1 MTWADT
7 DYGYKKKITIDHTK
21 VAGDEVNFPILISV
35 TNADLA
41 DTDNDGHVES
51 SDGYDIVFYNDKED
65 TLLKHEIESYTNT
78 DGTLV
83 FWVKVDSLSSTV
95 DTDIYI
101 YYGKAGVVVN
111 PSNTD
116 TWDNQHVIVQH
127 MADNPD
133 TMHITDSTSNGNDG
147 TKSNWNEPDETDGKI
162 AKGQDFDG
170 INDHV
175 NCGNDGTLSPD
186 NEITI
191 SVWVNVTNFI
201 ALEYPGLVEKD
212 HTEEYDLLL
221 YPNGTW
227 RLICFPGGVRADI
240 NGIGRLSTGQWYHLT
255 ATYNAT
261 TGKGYTYTNGVQST
275 VYIGDVG
282 ILQTSID
289 DLLIGERDGHFFN
302 GLIDEVRVSNTVRS
316 ANWISTMYESENA
329 PDTFMN
335 WDVEE
340 VFIETSI
347 YENSFTLQ
355 SDTYTVY
362 ITNPEW
368 RGLDGQITKDIAL
381 FDFWNGNFST
391 VDKGIDSRDRHLQ
404 GVESVINDINEKVER
419 IWSMQNN
426 KEEVTIT
433 RLGETINGIYIIE
446 SFDFKTIKG
455 TNAAYSWSMNLKF
468 VRDV

>member
-65 TLLKHEIESYTNT
+65 TLFKHEIESYTNT

-111 PSNTD
+111 PSSTD

-212 HTEEYDLLL
+212 HTEEYDLFF
-221 YPNGTW
+221 YPIGTW
-227 RLICFPGGVRADI
+227 RLICFPGGVRVDI
-240 NGIGRLSTGQWYHLT
+240 VGIGSLSTGQWYHLT
-255 ATYNAT
+255 GTYNAT
-261 TGKGYTYTNGVQST
+261 TGKGYTYTNGVQSK

-289 DLLIGERDGHFFN
+289 DLLIGERDGHFFD

-455 TNAAYSWSMNLKF
+455 TNAAYSWSINLKF